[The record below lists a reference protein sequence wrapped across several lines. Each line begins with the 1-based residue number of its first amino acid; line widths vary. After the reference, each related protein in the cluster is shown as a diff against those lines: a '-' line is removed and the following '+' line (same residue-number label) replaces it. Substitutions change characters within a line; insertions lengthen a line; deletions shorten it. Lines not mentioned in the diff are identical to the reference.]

1 MRRQGDNPGR
11 LGPISAK
18 AAEFNMTGRALAL
31 RGFGLGRRKMG
42 DATLVATRNSR
53 QQMMHCSIGS
63 IKDFVE

>member
-1 MRRQGDNPGR
+1 
-11 LGPISAK
+11 
-18 AAEFNMTGRALAL
+18 MTGRALAL